1 MFNKPFDL
9 IVVTPERTAISEKV
23 TSVIIPAADGYLG
36 ILANHAPLMTVMRIG
51 VLEYVTVDG
60 VREVAAV
67 TNGFV
72 EVADNKVTILADA
85 AEKHD
90 EINEARARQALERAE
105 QRLGEGRTDTDIE
118 RARAAHERAKNR
130 LTVAQRSLE
139 IIK

>member
-1 MFNKPFDL
+1 MYTTPFKL
-9 IVVTPERTAISEKV
+9 TVVTPERTAIDETV
-23 TSVIIPAADGYLG
+23 TSVVIPAVDGYLG

-51 VLEYVTVDG
+51 SLEFVTIDG

-90 EINEARARQALERAE
+90 EINVARAKQALERAE
-105 QRLGEGRTDTDIE
+105 KRIGEGRPDIDIE
-118 RARAAHERAKNR
+118 RARAAYERAKNR
-130 LTVAQRSLE
+130 L
-139 IIK
+139 IIAERTLGITK